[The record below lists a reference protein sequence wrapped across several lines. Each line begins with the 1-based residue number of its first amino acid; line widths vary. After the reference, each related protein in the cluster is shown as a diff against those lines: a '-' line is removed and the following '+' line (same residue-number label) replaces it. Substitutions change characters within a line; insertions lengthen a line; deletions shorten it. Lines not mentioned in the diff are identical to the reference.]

1 MCPICRWRTTIPL
14 TENDATV
21 SLQYLGARQVPWLL
35 TALLLFL
42 PPVALAEE
50 RPRVGLVLSGGGAKG
65 MAHVGVLRVL
75 EEMRI
80 PVDLV
85 VGTSAGSAVGALYA
99 SGMPVTEIE
108 RRFMRLDWLSSFRDD
123 PGRAYKPVRRKRD
136 DWRFP
141 VVPGIGVRADGLH
154 VGGGLIA
161 GQNLGL
167 ILNELTRNA
176 ALVED
181 FDRLPIPFRA
191 VATDLESGEQVIIDK
206 GNLSEAI
213 RASMS
218 IPGVYAPVEW
228 QGRLLVDGGVANNL
242 PVSVAR
248 DLGADIVIAVDITDN
263 LMETDE
269 LREAFSVVGQL
280 TTIMTRRNTDQQLE
294 LIKDRDVLIRPDLEG
309 YTSADFY
316 DAPILFELGA
326 STAREHGVELR
337 PLSVSRADWNAWRA
351 RVGVRASESEPVAR
365 IEIEDS
371 RRLASDFLKERIRQK
386 PGEPL
391 DTEKLEVDLKRIYG
405 LGYYEIVSYST
416 SRSPEGTILTIRVQ
430 EKSWGPNYLSFG
442 LNYEDNFDGE
452 TRFNIASSLRMTELN
467 ALGGEWQTGVQLGT
481 EPWVRSQWYQPLD
494 YGYERFLVLGGEYS
508 RDSLSLF
515 DNTGTRIAEVD
526 VTFRKA
532 DLALGME
539 IGGNAE
545 VRLTYS
551 RGYATV
557 DEQIGQPVAPEDSVH
572 QGGIALQL
580 VHDSLDDTF
589 FPSTGGFAGLRG
601 RFERDGLGSDR
612 QFDSVTGMALGTE
625 SWRGLTLTGL
635 LYAHAVTR
643 GTPGIENAV
652 RLGGFRR
659 LSAYAP
665 GEITGDNALMASVYA
680 SQTFGGPLMPWFV
693 GMGFEA
699 GNAWPSLDSASWASS
714 VKSSS
719 VFAGVDTFLGPVQ
732 LAAAYNN
739 ADNWTAYL
747 NIGFSFTQLFY

>member
-1 MCPICRWRTTIPL
+1 
-14 TENDATV
+14 
-21 SLQYLGARQVPWLL
+21 
-35 TALLLFL
+35 
-42 PPVALAEE
+42 
-50 RPRVGLVLSGGGAKG
+50 

-99 SGMPVTEIE
+99 SGMPVSDIE
-108 RRFMRLDWLSSFRDD
+108 QRFIGMDWLSSFRDD
-123 PGRAYKPVRRKRD
+123 PGRVYKPVRRKQD

-141 VVPGIGVRADGLH
+141 VVPGIGVRADGLR

-161 GQNLGL
+161 GQNLGF

-176 ALVED
+176 SLVED

-191 VATDLESGEQVIIDK
+191 VATDLETGEQVAIGD

-218 IPGVYAPVEW
+218 IPGVYAPVELKG
-228 QGRLLVDGGVANNL
+228 QLLVDGGVANNL
-242 PVSVAR
+242 PISVAR
-248 DLGADIVIAVDITDN
+248 EMGADVIIAIDITDS
-263 LMETDE
+263 LLKIDE
-269 LREAFSVVGQL
+269 LRGAFSVVGQL
-280 TTIMTRRNTDQQLE
+280 TTIMTRRNTDRQLD
-294 LIKDRDVLIRPDLEG
+294 LLATGDILIRPNLEG

-316 DAPILFELGA
+316 DAPVLFELGA
-326 STAREHGVELR
+326 SSAREHGVELR
-337 PLSVSRADWNAWRA
+337 PLSLSPDAWAVWRGNLAARGASANIVS
-351 RVGVRASESEPVAR
+351 R

-371 RRLASDFLKERIRQK
+371 RRLARDFLKERIRQQT
-386 PGEPL
+386 GEPL
-391 DTEKLEVDLKRIYG
+391 DTRQLEADLKRIYG

-416 SRSPEGTILTIRVQ
+416 SPSPTGTVLSIRVQ
-430 EKSWGPNYLSFG
+430 EKSWGPDYLSFG
-442 LNYEDNFDGE
+442 LNYEDNFDGN
-452 TRFNIASSLRMTELN
+452 TRFNLASSLRMTELN
-467 ALGGEWQTGVQLGT
+467 ELGGEWQTGVQLGT

-494 YGYERFLVLGGEYS
+494 YGYERFLELGGEYY
-508 RDSLSLF
+508 RNTISLF
-515 DNTGTRIAEVD
+515 DASGDRVSEAD

-545 VRLTYS
+545 IRLIYA

-557 DEQIGQPVAPEDSVH
+557 DEQIGQPLAPEEAVH
-572 QGGIALQL
+572 QGGIAVQL

-589 FPSTGGFAGLRG
+589 FPGEGAFAGVRG
-601 RFERDGLGSDR
+601 RFEREGLGSDR
-612 QFDSVTGMALGTE
+612 KFDSVTGLVLGTE
-625 SWRGLTLTGL
+625 SWKGLTLTGL

-643 GTPGIENAV
+643 GTPGVENAV

-665 GEITGDNALMASVYA
+665 GEITGDNALMVSAYA
-680 SQTFGGPLMPWFV
+680 SQTFGGPLVPWFV
-693 GMGFEA
+693 GAGFEA
-699 GNAWPSLDSASWASS
+699 GNAWASLEAASWDSS

-739 ADNWTAYL
+739 ESNWTAYL

>member
-1 MCPICRWRTTIPL
+1 MIRYRCRRWF
-14 TENDATV
+14 
-21 SLQYLGARQVPWLL
+21 
-35 TALLLFL
+35 ALLLLL
-42 PPVALAEE
+42 PGLWHPLLLAQESVQAPE
-50 RPRVGLVLSGGGAKG
+50 RPKVGLVLSGGGAKG

-80 PVDLV
+80 PVDLI

-99 SGMPVTEIE
+99 SGMPISDIE
-108 RRFMRLDWLSSFRDD
+108 NRLIELDWLSSFRDD
-123 PGRAYKPVRRKRD
+123 PGRVYKPVRRKQD

-161 GQNLGL
+161 GQNLGF
-167 ILNELTRNA
+167 ILNELTRSA

-191 VATDLESGEQVIIDK
+191 VATDLETGEQVVIGD

-218 IPGVYAPVEW
+218 IPGVYAPA
-228 QGRLLVDGGVANNL
+228 QRNGRLLVDGGVANNL

-248 DLGADIVIAVDITDN
+248 ELGADVIIAVDITDS
-263 LMETDE
+263 LMETE
-269 LREAFSVVGQL
+269 QLREAFSVVGQL
-280 TTIMTRRNTDQQLE
+280 TTIMTRRNTEQQLALLSE
-294 LIKDRDVLIRPDLEG
+294 RDVLIRPDLEG

-326 STAREHGVELR
+326 SAAREHGVELR
-337 PLSVSRADWNAWRA
+337 PLAVSRSRWQAWRA
-351 RVGVRASESEPVAR
+351 AIRGADPVAEPIAR
-365 IEIEDS
+365 IDIEGS
-371 RRLASDFLKERIRQK
+371 SRLARDFLRERIRQK
-386 PGEPL
+386 TGEPL
-391 DTEKLEVDLKRIYG
+391 DRSQLEADLKRIYG
-405 LGYYEIVSYST
+405 LGYYEIVSYSVA
-416 SRSPEGTILTIRVQ
+416 RSTASEGAVLVIRVQ

-452 TRFNIASSLRMTELN
+452 TRFNIASALRMTELN
-467 ALGGEWQTGVQLGT
+467 RLGGEWQTGVQLGT
-481 EPWVRSQWYQPLD
+481 DPWVRSQWYQPLD
-494 YGYERFLVLGGEYS
+494 YGYERFMVVGGTYS
-508 RDSLSLF
+508 RDTFSQF
-515 DNTGTRIAEVD
+515 DAAGVRVAEVD
-526 VTFRKA
+526 VTFRQA

-539 IGGNAE
+539 LGGNAE
-545 VRLTYS
+545 VRLSYA

-557 DEQIGQPVAPEDSVH
+557 DEQIGQAVAPEGAIH
-572 QGGIALQL
+572 QGGVSLQL

-589 FPSTGGFAGLRG
+589 YPRAGAFAGIRG
-601 RFERDGLGSDR
+601 HLEREGLGSER
-612 QFDSVTGMALGTE
+612 EFDSLTSLLLGTH

-635 LYAHAVTR
+635 AYGRAITR

-665 GEITGDNALMASVYA
+665 GEITGDHALMAAVYA
-680 SQTFGGPLMPWFV
+680 SQSFGGPLVPWFV
-693 GMGFEA
+693 GVGLEA
-699 GNAWPSLDSASWASS
+699 GNAWPSLDEASWDSS
-714 VKSSS
+714 VKSTS
-719 VFAGVDTFLGPVQ
+719 VYTGVDTFLGPVQ

-739 ADNWTAYL
+739 KDNWTAYL

>member
-1 MCPICRWRTTIPL
+1 V
-14 TENDATV
+14 TV
-21 SLQYLGARQVPWLL
+21 RNIGRRRVSWLL
-35 TALLLFL
+35 AAALLLL
-42 PPVALAEE
+42 APKVLAED
-50 RPRVGLVLSGGGAKG
+50 RPVVGLVLSGGGAKG

-80 PVDLV
+80 PVDLI

-99 SGMPVTEIE
+99 SGMPIPEIE
-108 RRFMRLDWLSSFRDD
+108 RRFLRLDWLASFQDN
-123 PGRAYKPVRRKRD
+123 PGRSYKPVRRKRD

-154 VGGGLIA
+154 VGGGLVA
-161 GQNLGL
+161 GQNLGF

-191 VATDLESGEQVIIDK
+191 VATDLETGEQVVIGE
-206 GNLSEAI
+206 GNLAEAI

-218 IPGVYAPVEW
+218 IPGVYAPVERH
-228 QGRLLVDGGVANNL
+228 GRLLVDGGVANNL
-242 PVSVAR
+242 PISVAR
-248 DLGADIVIAVDITDN
+248 DMGADIIIAVDITDS
-263 LMETDE
+263 LMQTDE

-280 TTIMTRRNTDQQLE
+280 TTIMTRRNSEQQLA
-294 LIKDRDVLIRPDLEG
+294 LLSGQDVLIRPDLEG

-326 STAREHGVELR
+326 SAARKHAVELH
-337 PLSVSRADWNAWRA
+337 PLSVSQADWLQWQVRHRA
-351 RVGVRASESEPVAR
+351 PEATQEPVAR
-365 IEIEDS
+365 IEIEGG
-371 RRLASDFLKERIRQK
+371 RRLASDFLRERIRQK
-386 PGEPL
+386 PGERL
-391 DTEKLEVDLKRIYG
+391 NRDELEADLKRIYG

-416 SRSPEGTILTIRVQ
+416 ASSPEGTILTIRVQ

-452 TRFNIASSLRMTELN
+452 TRFNLASSLRITELN
-467 ALGGEWQTGVQLGT
+467 ALGGEWQTGLQLGT

-508 RDSLSLF
+508 RDTLSLF
-515 DNTGTRIAEVD
+515 DSGGRRIAEVD
-526 VTFRKA
+526 VAFRKA
-532 DLALGME
+532 DLAVGME

-572 QGGIALQL
+572 QGGLALQL
-580 VHDSLDDTF
+580 VHDSLNDTF
-589 FPSTGGFAGLRG
+589 FPSAGGFAGLRM
-601 RFERDGLGSDR
+601 RMERDGLGSDR
-612 QFDSVTGMALGTE
+612 RFDSVTGMALGTE

-635 LYAHAVTR
+635 VYAHAVTR
-643 GTPGIENAV
+643 GVPGIENAV

-665 GEITGDNALMASVYA
+665 GEITGADALMASVYA
-680 SQTFGGPLMPWFV
+680 SQTFGGPLLPWFV
-693 GMGFEA
+693 GIGFEA
-699 GNAWPSLDSASWASS
+699 GNAWSSLHSASWDSA

-732 LAAAYNN
+732 VAAAYNN
-739 ADNWTAYL
+739 EDNWTAYL